1 MTALTAYF
9 AISLFYRHTFHPCA
23 VSLSYM
29 RIKPLR
35 QYLITAAFIS
45 VGISILVHFDTI
57 MDLFVKTSKYLPE
70 KRAVGSPGNVLQE
83 VLVTFIVAICLF
95 ILNYYVLKP
104 VNSRKKVT
112 VKSMLLAILITGIAV
127 TVLSDLFFRIKHML
141 NATQHSNQFNLIYTF
156 RDLFMAIVVLSCV
169 YIIRI
174 FYDRQAVLLEN
185 EKLLRENLQSQYES
199 LKNQVSPHFLFN
211 SLTALKT
218 LITDDPK
225 NALLYLNDL
234 SQVLRYTL
242 QSNENQTVSLS
253 DEMDA
258 AKSYI
263 FLIKMRFD
271 TNLTI
276 EFNIS
281 DQYKHYR
288 LPPLAIQTLLEN
300 AVKHNEISKRNPL
313 IITIATKDS
322 NTLTV
327 TNTIQEKLSLEP
339 GTGIGLSNLSKQY
352 LLLGSKDILIS
363 KANKEF
369 CVELPLLKPTADER
383 SNS

>member
-1 MTALTAYF
+1 
-9 AISLFYRHTFHPCA
+9 
-23 VSLSYM
+23 M

-35 QYLITAAFIS
+35 QYIITAAFIS
-45 VGISILVHFDTI
+45 IGISILVHFDSI
-57 MDLFVKTSKYLPE
+57 MDLFAKTSKYLPE
-70 KRAVGSPGNVLQE
+70 KRAGGSPGNVLQE

-95 ILNYYVLKP
+95 MLNYYVLKP

-112 VKSMLLAILITGIAV
+112 VKSMLLAMLITGIAV
-127 TVLSDLFFRIKHML
+127 TVLSDLFFKIKHLL
-141 NATQHSNQFNLIYTF
+141 NATQHSNQFNLLYTF

-253 DEMDA
+253 DEMEA

-271 TNLTI
+271 TNLTV
-276 EFNIS
+276 EFNVS
-281 DQYKHYR
+281 EHCSHYR

-313 IITIATKDS
+313 IITIATKDC
-322 NTLTV
+322 NTLTI

-352 LLLGSKDILIS
+352 LLLCGQDIRIS
-363 KANKEF
+363 KTNKEF

>member
-1 MTALTAYF
+1 
-9 AISLFYRHTFHPCA
+9 
-23 VSLSYM
+23 
-29 RIKPLR
+29 
-35 QYLITAAFIS
+35 
-45 VGISILVHFDTI
+45 
-57 MDLFVKTSKYLPE
+57 
-70 KRAVGSPGNVLQE
+70 
-83 VLVTFIVAICLF
+83 
-95 ILNYYVLKP
+95 
-104 VNSRKKVT
+104 
-112 VKSMLLAILITGIAV
+112 
-127 TVLSDLFFRIKHML
+127 
-141 NATQHSNQFNLIYTF
+141 
-156 RDLFMAIVVLSCV
+156 
-169 YIIRI
+169 
-174 FYDRQAVLLEN
+174 
-185 EKLLRENLQSQYES
+185 
-199 LKNQVSPHFLFN
+199 
-211 SLTALKT
+211 
-218 LITDDPK
+218 
-225 NALLYLNDL
+225 
-234 SQVLRYTL
+234 
-242 QSNENQTVSLS
+242 
-253 DEMDA
+253 
-258 AKSYI
+258 
-263 FLIKMRFD
+263 MRFD
-271 TNLTI
+271 TNLAI

>member
-1 MTALTAYF
+1 MIFPLHHFSGRKF
-9 AISLFYRHTFHPCA
+9 AWQQYLY
-23 VSLSYM
+23 YM
-29 RIKPLR
+29 KIKQAR
-35 QYLITAAFIS
+35 QYFITAAVIS
-45 VGISILVHFDTI
+45 IGISILVHFDTI
-57 MDLFVKTSKYLPE
+57 MDVFVKASTYLPE
-70 KRAVGSPGNVLQE
+70 KRAGGSPGNVLQE
-83 VLVTFIVAICLF
+83 VFVTFLVAICLF

-104 VNSRKKVT
+104 VNSKKKVT
-112 VKSMLLAILITGIAV
+112 FKSMLMAILITGVAV
-127 TVLSDLFFRIKHML
+127 TVLSDLFFKIKHLL
-141 NATQHSNQFNLIYTF
+141 NATQHSNQFNLMYTF
-156 RDLFMAIVVLSCV
+156 RDLFMSIVVLSCV

-253 DEMDA
+253 DEMEA

-263 FLIKMRFD
+263 FLIKMRFNS
-271 TNLTI
+271 NLSV

-281 DQYKHYR
+281 DQYNHYR
-288 LPPLAIQTLLEN
+288 LPPLAIQTLIEN
-300 AVKHNEISKRNPL
+300 AVKHNEISKRNSL
-313 IITIATKDS
+313 VIAIATTDKNS
-322 NTLTV
+322 LLV

-352 LLLGSKDILIS
+352 QLISGKDIHIS
-363 KANKEF
+363 KASNEF
-369 CVELPLLKPTADER
+369 RVEIPLLKPTTDEGNNR
-383 SNS
+383 